1 MSMSK
6 TIKEQT
12 LRTPKS
18 GFVTFWKNE
27 EINKTIEY
35 SFGDKSQT
43 PYTLVLFTKN
53 LDTGDNYLYIGE
65 IVQQIVDESLCASE
79 AITKALIKGVQI
91 GMMDSV
97 LSDKIM
103 TMDLEIQ
110 RIIELNKHI
119 EKEN

>member
-1 MSMSK
+1 MIKDSVVLTYWK
-6 TIKEQT
+6 TSEGNAPYEEVIGNPVLSPYT
-12 LRTPKS
+12 RVLLD
-18 GFVTFWKNE
+18 KNE
-27 EINKTIEY
+27 EE
-35 SFGDKSQT
+35 
-43 PYTLVLFTKN
+43 VLGMIA
-53 LDTGDNYLYIGE
+53 DIYHG
-65 IVQQIVDESLCASE
+65 SSCADE

-119 EKEN
+119 EKDN